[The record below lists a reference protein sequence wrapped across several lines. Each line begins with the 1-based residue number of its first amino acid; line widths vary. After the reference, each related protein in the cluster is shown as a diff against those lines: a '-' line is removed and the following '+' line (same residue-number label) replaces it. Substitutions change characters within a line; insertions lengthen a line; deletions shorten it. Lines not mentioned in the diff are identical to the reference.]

1 MKTIVWKPVE
11 YQGMEY
17 LALDENKA
25 TLYAQSVVIGVEK
38 QVAFRLDYIVK
49 CDESY
54 AVREVNLGL
63 NVPTRNLYL
72 ISDGRGN
79 WFDKHDR
86 PLSEFAGCIDVDI
99 SATPFTNTLPIKRM
113 KWQVGQVET
122 FKMVYILIPDLRVS
136 VMRQRYT
143 CLEKT
148 DQGATFRYEN
158 VDGDFSAVLKVD
170 RDGLVLNYLGLFA
183 RVI

>member
-1 MKTIVWKPVE
+1 MKTIVWKPVA

-17 LALDENKA
+17 LALDENRS
-25 TLYAQSVVIGVEK
+25 TVYAQSVVIGVEK
-38 QVAFRLDYIVK
+38 QAAFRLDYVVK
-49 CDESY
+49 CDEHY

-63 NVPTRNLYL
+63 KVPTRNFYL

-79 WFDKHDR
+79 WFDRHDK

-99 SATPFTNTLPIKRM
+99 SATPFTNTLPIRRLQ
-113 KWQVGQVET
+113 WQVGQVET
-122 FKMVYILIPDLRVS
+122 LRMVYILVPNLLVS

-148 DQGATFRYEN
+148 AHGATFRYEN
-158 VDGDFSAVLKVD
+158 VDDDFTAVLTVD
-170 RDGLVLNYLGLFA
+170 SDGLVRNYPGLFE
-183 RVI
+183 RVV